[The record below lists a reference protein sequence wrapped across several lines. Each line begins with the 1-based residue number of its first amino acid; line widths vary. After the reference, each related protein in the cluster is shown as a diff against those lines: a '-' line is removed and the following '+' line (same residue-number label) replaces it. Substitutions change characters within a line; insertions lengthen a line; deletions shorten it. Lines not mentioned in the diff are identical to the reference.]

1 MKPNQ
6 NKSKLSL
13 NKQTVQKLD
22 SNKLST
28 VKGGAEA
35 AHTTT
40 VILSVTV
47 VEVTTPLCVLGC
59 AATI

>member
-6 NKSKLSL
+6 NNRKLSL

-22 SNKLST
+22 SNKLSA
-28 VKGGAEA
+28 VNAGVAA

-47 VEVTTPLCVLGC
+47 VEFTTILCVLGC
-59 AATI
+59 GATI